1 MARPVPLTNM
11 DYTASDLQR
20 LMSKEKD
27 GQVVRRHW
35 RCFVWDTCDDITETC
50 VKAWNFIT
58 NDPLRIKSI
67 GTRAWARANQQGFWY
82 EADYQPRRC

>member
-35 RCFVWDTCDDITETC
+35 RSHYHAHD
-50 VKAWNFIT
+50 
-58 NDPLRIKSI
+58 
-67 GTRAWARANQQGFWY
+67 
-82 EADYQPRRC
+82 